1 MDRQSETEARLPTL
15 AVLPFTRAG
24 DADEDA
30 LLAQG
35 LNGDICSEL
44 TRFRGLRVIS
54 PASAAVVANQSDEAI
69 AANLRASHVLRGHL
83 RRHGTRL
90 LLDIA
95 LSCTRDAT
103 QLWSE
108 RLEVPAGEV
117 ATLEFEVVGRIA
129 ATLNARLEED
139 LLAGARATA
148 TLEPHLATLR
158 GFRYLRDGTLASD
171 EAARAL
177 FEEAVAI
184 DPRFARAH
192 AGIAFSWFNEWS
204 CQFWNRFEENGRLAY
219 SHAHAALALDDR
231 DALLHQVL
239 GKVHLMRRDYERA
252 SWYFDRALALCPNDA
267 DLLIAQS
274 VYSACLGEGEAGIV
288 HATRAMR
295 LHPFHPNAYFGLA
308 AIAHLLAR
316 DAATASELFFRS
328 DGLPYVGIPAFHA
341 IALGYLG
348 RIDEGRSAYA
358 DFLQRYR
365 DKIVCGATPD
375 PSEAVR
381 WFFDFYPFRSDADAA
396 FLLEGFRRL
405 SAVGGG

>member
-117 ATLEFEVVGRIA
+117 ARSSSRLSGGSRRHSTPGWRRTCSPVRGRPPRSSRTSPPCA
-129 ATLNARLEED
+129 AS
-139 LLAGARATA
+139 GSCATA
-148 TLEPHLATLR
+148 RSPRTRRRARCSRRPSRSTPGLPAPMPVSPSAGSTSGAASTGTGSRRTGAWPIPTRTPLSRSTIATR
-158 GFRYLRDGTLASD
+158 SASGAGQGASD
-171 EAARAL
+171 A
-177 FEEAVAI
+177 
-184 DPRFARAH
+184 PR
-192 AGIAFSWFNEWS
+192 
-204 CQFWNRFEENGRLAY
+204 L
-219 SHAHAALALDDR
+219 
-231 DALLHQVL
+231 
-239 GKVHLMRRDYERA
+239 
-252 SWYFDRALALCPNDA
+252 
-267 DLLIAQS
+267 
-274 VYSACLGEGEAGIV
+274 
-288 HATRAMR
+288 
-295 LHPFHPNAYFGLA
+295 
-308 AIAHLLAR
+308 
-316 DAATASELFFRS
+316 
-328 DGLPYVGIPAFHA
+328 
-341 IALGYLG
+341 
-348 RIDEGRSAYA
+348 
-358 DFLQRYR
+358 
-365 DKIVCGATPD
+365 
-375 PSEAVR
+375 
-381 WFFDFYPFRSDADAA
+381 
-396 FLLEGFRRL
+396 
-405 SAVGGG
+405 